1 MVVHDNKLFDNVNN
15 LYYVNKIKG
24 QLFSTPFCSYICI
37 TLYTSTRLYT
47 DLKLKATLHDEA
59 KYFYKRFH
67 NNRPSPPSNSLIQN
81 FVLFYETR

>member
-1 MVVHDNKLFDNVNN
+1 MVVQDNKLFDN
-15 LYYVNKIKG
+15 VNKIKG
-24 QLFSTPFCSYICI
+24 QLFSAPFCSYICI

-67 NNRPSPPSNSLIQN
+67 NKIIVHHPLRIL
-81 FVLFYETR
+81 